1 MPDAMRRRWPNP
13 ARPDTRT
20 AISPGIMVCHAAP
33 GPRRHDVPAPVGLVT
48 TTAEAA
54 PATRVR
60 APEPPAAP
68 AGWPR
73 RLGPWVLVALA
84 VGWGLWELRP
94 ELRAVPY
101 LDDSSLHQQMVRVAA
116 SRIRQGHLPLTSWFS
131 YLGLGSPQFLH
142 YQSLPSMAAG
152 AIGTVVD
159 PDTVFRWSLYLL
171 LALWPVTV
179 YWSGRLFGLSRWTAA
194 AAAAVSPF
202 LASAAGIGYETK
214 AYVWVGYGVW
224 TQLWAS
230 WTLPLAW
237 GFTYRAL
244 SSLRVALPAVLFIM
258 LTVALHYET
267 GYLAFVPLVVWPFM
281 VPSDLWRR
289 LGRAV
294 LLGAASVAA
303 SAWVIVPLLDQSH
316 WAARNQVL
324 EGTGLENGYGAGQI
338 LSWLF
343 TGHLY
348 DDGRWPVVTLLVG
361 VGLAVCIGRWRASAA
376 GRALVS
382 IWVVTLL
389 MTFGRTTFGG
399 LYDIVPGSSDIFIRR
414 FQMGVQLSG
423 VLLAG
428 IGVVF
433 LGRVVLRAALRL
445 LPENRRAG
453 VGGPAGRGV
462 VAGLCIIALVIVL
475 APAWSDLD
483 SYDAHNATNIAL
495 QAEADAQQGP
505 QIDRLLAYVRD
516 HPRGRVYAGAPTNW
530 GQDFLVGAVP
540 VFKYLESQDIDEVG
554 YTLRTASLMTDPEYY
569 FDETNPGDYPLFGI
583 GYLITPESMQ
593 PPVDADKVLCS
604 GDYCLWALPD
614 PGYIHVYDTIGV
626 LTATRADVGTQSV
639 DLLGSPL
646 LDEHR
651 DLTVAFNG
659 QTAPTPTATGSAGL
673 EGPPGRVLAE
683 QADLANGMARAVVRT
698 DRRATVVLSASYD
711 PGWGATVDGHPAPTV
726 MVAPALVGVV
736 VGPGVHTV
744 AFSYGGYGSYD
755 ALFVLALAVL
765 AVLAVA
771 PVLWRRARAYWR

>member
-1 MPDAMRRRWPNP
+1 MTTVEEAPP
-13 ARPDTRT
+13 APG
-20 AISPGIMVCHAAP
+20 SPPVGAAP
-33 GPRRHDVPAPVGLVT
+33 LAWIGPWALVT
-48 TTAEAA
+48 
-54 PATRVR
+54 
-60 APEPPAAP
+60 
-68 AGWPR
+68 
-73 RLGPWVLVALA
+73 LA
-84 VGWGLWELRP
+84 VAWGLWELRP

-116 SRIRQGHLPLTSWFS
+116 SRIRQGHLPLTSWFP

-142 YQSLPSMAAG
+142 YQSLPSMIAG
-152 AIGTVVD
+152 TIGTVID
-159 PDTVFRWSLYLL
+159 PDTVFRWSMYLL
-171 LALWPVTV
+171 LALWPIAV

-244 SSLRVALPAVLFIM
+244 KSLRAALPAVLFIM

-267 GYLAFVPLVVWPFM
+267 GYLAFVPLVVWPFI

-294 LLGAASVAA
+294 VLGLAAVAA

-324 EGTGLENGYGAGQI
+324 GGTGLENGYGARQV
-338 LSWLF
+338 LWWLF
-343 TGHLY
+343 SGQLY
-348 DDGRWPVVTLLVG
+348 DEGRWAVVTVLVA
-361 VGLAVCIGRWRASAA
+361 VGIGVCIWRWRSNLV

-389 MTFGRTTFGG
+389 MTFGRTTFGA
-399 LYDIVPGSSDIFIRR
+399 LYDVLPGSSDIFIRR

-423 VLLAG
+423 ILLAG
-428 IGVVF
+428 IGIAF
-433 LGRVVLRAALRL
+433 LGRLVLDAALRL
-445 LPENRRAG
+445 FPEDRRG
-453 VGGPAGRGV
+453 WVSGPAGRGI
-462 VAGLCIIALVIVL
+462 VAALCIAALVVVL
-475 APAWSDLD
+475 APAWSSLD
-483 SYDAHNATNIAL
+483 SYDAHNATNIGL
-495 QAEADAQQGP
+495 QAQADAQQDAH
-505 QIDRLLAYVRD
+505 IDELLAYVRD
-516 HPRGRVYAGAPTNW
+516 HPGGRVYAGLPTNW

-540 VFKYLESQDIDEVG
+540 VFKYLESKDVDEVG

-583 GYLITPESMQ
+583 GYVITPSAME
-593 PPVDADKVLCS
+593 PPVEADRVLCS
-604 GDYCLWALPD
+604 GTYCLWSLPD
-614 PGYIHVYDTIGV
+614 RGYIHVYDTTGV
-626 LTATRADVGTQSV
+626 LKATRADVGSQSV
-639 DLLGSPL
+639 TLLDSPL
-646 LDEHR
+646 LGEER

-659 QTAPTPTATGSAGL
+659 HPGADPTAPDAAAL
-673 EGPPGRVLAE
+673 RGPPGRVITE
-683 QADLANGMARAVVRT
+683 HADLENGAAHAVVTTNRK
-698 DRRATVVLSASYD
+698 ATVVLSAAYD
-711 PGWGATVDGHPAPTV
+711 PGWSATVDGRPAPTV

-744 AFSYGGYGSYD
+744 AFSYSGYGSYD
-755 ALFVLALAVL
+755 ALLALALAVL
-765 AVLAVA
+765 VVLAAA
-771 PVLWRRARAYWR
+771 PFVWGRVRRARTPGDGSENYPQAG